1 MNELQKLD
9 KSISE
14 LEAQLSDLRSKREDI
29 VKKEKAAA
37 IEAIKK
43 QMQEMGLSPSDLR
56 GNDKGKRK
64 QSKQRDSSGR
74 YYLIDGEKIQMKPG
88 RMNTKL
94 KAFRDKG
101 GNLAAVLFNSD
112 GTKVEA

>member
-1 MNELQKLD
+1 MNELAKLD
-9 KSISE
+9 KSISD

-29 VKKEKAAA
+29 VRQEKAAA
-37 IEAIKK
+37 IQEIRK
-43 QMQEMGLSPSDLR
+43 QMEKLGLSASDLKD
-56 GNDKGKRK
+56 GGKPKRK

-74 YYLIDGEKIQMKPG
+74 YYLIDGEKIPMKPG

-101 GNLAAVLFNSD
+101 GNLPAVLFNSD